1 VLNVL
6 LWTPLVAGLAALAV
20 PRSASRWVAVLGA
33 LVTLA
38 IAIGLAADF
47 DPNAAG
53 LQYTVDESW
62 IPDLGVR
69 YQLGIDGISVFLVL
83 MAALLWFAVT
93 LWSALRDEP
102 GDGRSKLYYFLV
114 GLAGTA
120 ALGAFTAQDL
130 LLFVLFFDLML
141 IPFFFL
147 IGTFGGENRIAA
159 TTKMIVFTL
168 VGSLLMLVGAIATAI
183 LASDSV
189 GELSFS
195 IPVLQQHL
203 LSTGSQEWIFLF
215 FAAAFLVKMPAFPI
229 HGWMPDAYRAA
240 PLPVLILLSAVLS
253 KVGAYGFLRVVL
265 PVFPDATAHF
275 QELVM
280 LVALASILYGSV
292 MAFTQ
297 TNIRLI
303 AGYSSVA
310 QLGFI
315 TLGIFSLRADG
326 ADGAVLQM
334 VNHALVVAGLFMV
347 IAIVY
352 ARTKTE
358 DVTRMGG
365 QAMRAPVLAALFL
378 VLAMA
383 NLAIPGSSN
392 FIGEFYILNG
402 VFQAKVVFAFVAA
415 IGIALAAF
423 YSLRMYQRVMH
434 NRLPEG
440 AESREVG
447 LRDGIILAPLVAV
460 IVALAFWPGLILER
474 GETSVT
480 EKVSAVALADCGFE
494 GPYFNRSEGAANT
507 VEAAFAEG
515 DDCTAR
521 YGLSARETLAA
532 ALPCGA
538 SNPPAGGYV
547 LNFCEQERQ
556 PGWTGYGPIVG
567 GKE

>member
-1 VLNVL
+1 MLSVL
-6 LWTPLVAGLAALAV
+6 LWTPLITGVLILLAPRVAARWLAV
-20 PRSASRWVAVLGA
+20 VGA
-33 LVTLA
+33 LVTLGL
-38 IAIGLAADF
+38 AIGLAAGF
-47 DPNAAG
+47 DPDAAG
-53 LQYTVDESW
+53 LQHVVDESW

-69 YQLGIDGISVFLVL
+69 YFLGVDGISVFLVL
-83 MAALLWFAVT
+83 LTAVLWFAAT
-93 LWSALRDEP
+93 LWSALRGEP
-102 GDGRSKLYYFLV
+102 GDGRDKLYYFLV

-120 ALGAFTAQDL
+120 ALGAFMAQDL

-147 IGTFGGENRIAA
+147 IGTFGGENRVPA
-159 TTKMIVFTL
+159 TTKMIVYTL

-203 LSTGSQEWIFLF
+203 LSTGSQEWIFCF

-253 KVGAYGFLRVVL
+253 KVGAYGFLRVAL
-265 PVFPDATAHF
+265 PLFPEATNEF
-275 QELVM
+275 QELIM
-280 LVALASILYGSV
+280 LIALASILYGSV

-297 TNIRLI
+297 TNVRLI

-334 VNHALVVAGLFMV
+334 VNHGLVVAGVFMV
-347 IAIVY
+347 IAILY
-352 ARTKTE
+352 ERTRTE
-358 DVTRMGG
+358 DVTKMGG
-365 QAMRAPVLAALFL
+365 QAMRAPFLAALFL
-378 VLAMA
+378 VIAMA
-383 NLAIPGSSN
+383 NLAIPGSAN

-402 VFQAKVVFAFVAA
+402 VFESKIAFAFVAA

-423 YSLRMYQRVMH
+423 YSLRMYQRTMH

-440 AESREVG
+440 AESREISW
-447 LRDGIILAPLVAV
+447 RDGVVLAPLVAV
-460 IVALAFWPGLILER
+460 IVALALWPGLILER
-474 GETSVT
+474 GEKST
-480 EKVSAVALADCGFE
+480 
-494 GPYFNRSEGAANT
+494 AAA
-507 VEAAFAEG
+507 VEAA
-515 DDCTAR
+515 TA
-521 YGLSARETLAA
+521 
-532 ALPCGA
+532 
-538 SNPPAGGYV
+538 PPAGETAGV
-547 LNFCEQERQ
+547 GGR
-556 PGWTGYGPIVG
+556 GWTGYAPLGD
-567 GKE
+567 

>member
-1 VLNVL
+1 MVLSAL
-6 LWTPLVAGLAALAV
+6 LWTPLVAGVIALLAPVA
-20 PRSASRWVAVLGA
+20 ASRWVAVAGA
-33 LVTLA
+33 LVTLGL
-38 IAIGLAADF
+38 AIGLVADF
-47 DPNAAG
+47 DSSAAG
-53 LQYTVDESW
+53 LQHVVDESW

-69 YQLGIDGISVFLVL
+69 YQLGVDGISVFLVL
-83 MAALLWFAVT
+83 MTAILWFAVT
-93 LWSALRDEP
+93 LWSALRNEP
-102 GDGRSKLYYFLV
+102 GDGRSRLYYFLV

-120 ALGAFTAQDL
+120 ALGAFMAQDL

-159 TTKMIVFTL
+159 TTKMIVYTL

-183 LASDSV
+183 LSSDSV

-195 IPVLQQHL
+195 IPVLQEHL
-203 LSTGSQEWIFLF
+203 LSTGSQEWIFCF

-253 KVGAYGFLRVVL
+253 KVGAYGFLRVAL
-265 PVFPDATAHF
+265 PLFPNATSEF
-275 QELVM
+275 QEVVM
-280 LVALASILYGSV
+280 LIALASILYGSV

-303 AGYSSVA
+303 AGYSSIA

-334 VNHALVVAGLFMV
+334 VNHALVVAGIFMV

-352 ARTKTE
+352 ARTRTE
-358 DVTRMGG
+358 DVTKMGG

-383 NLAIPGSSN
+383 NLAMPGSAN
-392 FIGEFYILNG
+392 FMGEFYILNG
-402 VFQAKVVFAFVAA
+402 VFQSKIVFAFVAA

-440 AESREVG
+440 AESREIG
-447 LRDGIILAPLVAV
+447 IRDGIVLAPLVAV
-460 IVALAFWPGLILER
+460 IVALALWPGLILER
-474 GETSVT
+474 GEGSVT
-480 EKVSAVALADCGFE
+480 EKVDAVAAATFSE
-494 GPYFNRSEGAANT
+494 ATAEARSFG
-507 VEAAFAEG
+507 
-515 DDCTAR
+515 R
-521 YGLSARETLAA
+521 
-532 ALPCGA
+532 
-538 SNPPAGGYV
+538 
-547 LNFCEQERQ
+547 
-556 PGWTGYGPIVG
+556 GWTGYAPVG
-567 GKE
+567 EVGE